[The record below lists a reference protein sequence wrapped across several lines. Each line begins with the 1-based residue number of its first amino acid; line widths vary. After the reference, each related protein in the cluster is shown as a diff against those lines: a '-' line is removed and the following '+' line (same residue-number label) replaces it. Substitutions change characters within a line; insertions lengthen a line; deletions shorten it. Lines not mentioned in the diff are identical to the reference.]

1 MKIQIALVGAV
12 IGFIASGIPGAVIG
26 FLLGMYVDFITKDK
40 EQTGGSEYNNP
51 YQQYSGGESPQE
63 FNTALLV
70 LVAAIMNADG
80 TAMKSELDL
89 VKRML
94 VRTYGEE
101 KARQMLLVLRELI
114 KQRQDVGL
122 VCRQIRNK
130 MAYSQ
135 RLELMHIL
143 FRISRADDDI
153 NAQELQMLQYIGVQ
167 LGITTPDFLSL
178 RAMFI
183 TSPDS
188 EFTIL
193 DVSPSASE
201 EEVKKAYRKMAMRF
215 HPDRLQG
222 LNEGEKKSAQEK
234 FVKVNKAYENIKKR
248 KGWA

>member
-1 MKIQIALVGAV
+1 LKIQIALVGAV

-26 FLLGMYVDFITKDK
+26 FLLGMYVDFITKENQQSGNTEPDFFK
-40 EQTGGSEYNNP
+40 
-51 YQQYSGGESPQE
+51 QQYSSTESPQE
-63 FNTALLV
+63 FNMALLV

-101 KARQMLLVLRELI
+101 KAKQMLLILRELI

-122 VCRQIRNK
+122 VCRQIRNR

-153 NAQELQMLQYIGVQ
+153 NAQEMQMLQYIGVQ
-167 LGITTPDFLSL
+167 LGITTPDFMSL
-178 RAMFI
+178 KAMFI
-183 TSPDS
+183 SSPDS
-188 EFTIL
+188 DFTIL
-193 DVSPSASE
+193 DVTSSANE

-222 LNEGEKKSAQEK
+222 LNEGKKKAAQEK